1 MYLLIMHIFGLQ
13 ARFVDLLGVLDFL
26 SLRLGYREVS
36 VCDFVLHPTAQF
48 NEVSSPISVNSSVSA
63 GIRPCIRTHWPGPSM

>member
-36 VCDFVLHPTAQF
+36 VCDFVLHPPAQF
-48 NEVSSPISVNSSVSA
+48 NEV
-63 GIRPCIRTHWPGPSM
+63 PSLILP